1 MQSNQK
7 VIHKMTS
14 TKMQSDHKE
23 TQKDHKEMQND
34 NKDTTQ
40 LQRETKKNKHTQ
52 THKTIKRYKND
63 TLCVLLL

>member
-1 MQSNQK
+1 
-7 VIHKMTS
+7 
-14 TKMQSDHKE
+14 MQSDHKE